1 MALKLLWLLGPQ
13 VGPSDFADYML
24 FHNRKLFLPPY
35 RPTPFS
41 YAVRRS
47 ASHFPDGTL
56 AIEQQ
61 GSNAGPIFTVSKL
74 LNAPVPM
81 SFKISAATEIT
92 LGGEQYIHGYMQ
104 HGFGSAVGGFGG
116 ARLSLVGRARQFSSF
131 LLLVG
136 KLTSAHSFEPE
147 HGIILQ
153 NKDEVMIPLILEQ
166 VPYGVPS

>member
-1 MALKLLWLLGPQ
+1 MNLLMQ

-24 FHNRKLFLPPY
+24 FHNRKLYLPDF
-35 RPTPFS
+35 RPAPFS

-47 ASHFPDGTL
+47 PSHFPDGTL

-61 GSNAGPIFTVSKL
+61 RNAGGPIFAISKK
-74 LNAPVPM
+74 LNVPVPM
-81 SFKISAATEIT
+81 SFKISAATDIQ

-104 HGFGSAVGGFGG
+104 HGFGAAERRPSRGTGNLA
-116 ARLSLVGRARQFSSF
+116 LVGRARQFSSF

-136 KLTSAHSFEPE
+136 KLSSAHSFEPK

-153 NKDEVMIPLILEQ
+153 NKDEVLIPLILEQ
-166 VPYGVPS
+166 VPLLPPSTSF